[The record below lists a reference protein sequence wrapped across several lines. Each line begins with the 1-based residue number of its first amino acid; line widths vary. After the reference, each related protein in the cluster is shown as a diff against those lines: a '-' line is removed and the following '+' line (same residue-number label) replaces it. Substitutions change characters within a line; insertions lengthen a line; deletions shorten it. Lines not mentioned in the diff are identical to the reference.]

1 MDFYLNPIYFYK
13 NIDKKSYKGIV
24 FIQIFFI
31 LIFSVISSNAIKS
44 ELMIK
49 FKENGIQFNNT
60 FFIGIF
66 LFITTLMVML
76 LIISIWINS
85 FILKILGIIL
95 NGQNTNDSKIELL
108 VMSYINFIYIIPIIL
123 YSIIGFLTKST
134 VEINLYIKIIIYLII
149 SIYIFLFFKYM
160 KKLSL
165 PKSAI
170 GTFSFILIYLLID
183 FIRIFI

>member
-1 MDFYLNPIYFYK
+1 
-13 NIDKKSYKGIV
+13 
-24 FIQIFFI
+24 
-31 LIFSVISSNAIKS
+31 
-44 ELMIK
+44 
-49 FKENGIQFNNT
+49 
-60 FFIGIF
+60 
-66 LFITTLMVML
+66 
-76 LIISIWINS
+76 
-85 FILKILGIIL
+85 
-95 NGQNTNDSKIELL
+95 
-108 VMSYINFIYIIPIIL
+108 MSYINFIYIIPIIL

>member
-1 MDFYLNPIYFYK
+1 MEFNLI
-13 NIDKKSYKGIV
+13 
-24 FIQIFFI
+24 I
-31 LIFSVISSNAIKS
+31 L
-44 ELMIK
+44 
-49 FKENGIQFNNT
+49 
-60 FFIGIF
+60 FIGIF

-149 SIYIFLFFKYM
+149 SIYIFFF
-160 KKLSL
+160 
-165 PKSAI
+165 
-170 GTFSFILIYLLID
+170 F
-183 FIRIFI
+183 

>member
-108 VMSYINFIYIIPIIL
+108 VMSYI
-123 YSIIGFLTKST
+123 
-134 VEINLYIKIIIYLII
+134 
-149 SIYIFLFFKYM
+149 
-160 KKLSL
+160 
-165 PKSAI
+165 
-170 GTFSFILIYLLID
+170 
-183 FIRIFI
+183 